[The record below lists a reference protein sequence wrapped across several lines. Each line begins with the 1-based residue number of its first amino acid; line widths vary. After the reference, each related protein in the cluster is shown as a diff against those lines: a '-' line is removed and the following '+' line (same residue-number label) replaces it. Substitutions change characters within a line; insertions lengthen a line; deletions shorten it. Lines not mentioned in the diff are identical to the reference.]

1 MKAAPPPKKKT
12 MLLLPTTCS
21 PPAAPYRPHLG
32 LHPGAPLSHQPS
44 RRVPHCPTYPGRSP
58 LTPLANCLSTQ
69 GLYLPPIPQLGLPIT
84 FLNTLPEPQ
93 EAGPT
98 HTALCFPL
106 LVALGTTNLGI
117 DTPYLSRSNGQHSR
131 LCTCSVPPAQL
142 RTCGCSHGVKGWV
155 CLCSHNGR

>member
-1 MKAAPPPKKKT
+1 

-32 LHPGAPLSHQPS
+32 LHPGGPLSHQPS

-58 LTPLANCLSTQ
+58 LTPLANCLSTR
-69 GLYLPPIPQLGLPIT
+69 GLYLPPKPQLGLPIT
-84 FLNTLPEPQ
+84 FLNILPELL

-98 HTALCFPL
+98 RTAFCCPL
-106 LVALGTTNLGI
+106 LAALGTTNLGI
-117 DTPYLSRSNGQHSR
+117 DTPYVSSPNGQYSR
-131 LCTCSVPPAQL
+131 LCTFSVPPAQL
-142 RTCGCSHGVKGWV
+142 RTCDCSHGVKEWV